1 MKHIFKKLHHHPN
14 RSNEIPQSTAPPQ
27 SPPPAASDN
36 RASPSTT
43 TPSAAATSTSSDASN
58 NNNNKNS
65 NNNNT
70 GTSNRQQQQQ
80 DYYASE
86 EEYQVQLALALSVSS
101 SDRNPAPDNDPT
113 RSSLFRS
120 DDLDLAAADLL
131 SRHYWVSSVF
141 LPFTPFCAIIFS
153 IWCTTICGFV
163 LNTSPLLYSTRL
175 KQNNWNGFCSKY
187 ANSNY
192 VFCVV

>member
-70 GTSNRQQQQQ
+70 GTSNRQQQQ

-153 IWCTTICGFV
+153 VWCTTICGFV

>member
-70 GTSNRQQQQQ
+70 GTSNRQQQQ

>member
-70 GTSNRQQQQQ
+70 GTGNRQQQQ